1 MKKFKAFTLIET
13 LIVIVV
19 FCIGIL
25 VVLQWLSQTL
35 RNKDYANTQIK
46 SAFFAR
52 EWIELLFNLRDAN
65 YHKELPWNCIFKY
78 NENGITIN
86 LDSKWNEI
94 SNSACDWYLWSGDAN
109 ILKIWIWSGNEYVH
123 IEKATLYEDFDQNL
137 SWFQI
142 YFHSWNALNGE
153 TWFRYDYVWNED
165 EKTWFARYLLIT
177 WVVNNDKPLP
187 KDKILKVESHVLYQ
201 RWAITWEKVMETFI
215 WEYEFNQD
223 VLF

>member
-1 MKKFKAFTLIET
+1 MKKINKAFTLIET

-65 YHKELPWNCIFKY
+65 YHKELPWNCIFTWNNSINADEWC
-78 NENGITIN
+78 NEKLEPWTF
-86 LDSKWNEI
+86 
-94 SNSACDWYLWSGDAN
+94 
-109 ILKIWIWSGNEYVH
+109 LKIWIWSGNEYVYV
-123 IEKATLYEDFDQNL
+123 KTANLADDFDQNL

-142 YFHSWNALNGE
+142 YFHTGTKLNGE
-153 TWFRYDYVWNED
+153 TWFRYDYTWTED

-177 WVVNNDKPLP
+177 WVVDNGSVLP

-215 WEYEFNQD
+215 GNYEFKQ
-223 VLF
+223 